1 MQITSNEF
9 LAFTWIT
16 LGILVSGFYEPA
28 MKYLFPVQTRG
39 MTPQSFWTLAKP
51 YVARFVASVV
61 IGIVVLAISVATST
75 QIATWWQAFLIGFG
89 VNRTV
94 NILQGFKNE
103 SG

>member
-1 MQITSNEF
+1 MA
-9 LAFTWIT
+9 LLWIT

-28 MKYLFPVQTRG
+28 MIYLFPAQTRG
-39 MTPQSFWTLAKP
+39 ITAQSFWALAKP
-51 YVARFVASVV
+51 YVAKFVASII
-61 IGIVVLAISVATST
+61 IGIIVLAISVASNT

-103 SG
+103 SR